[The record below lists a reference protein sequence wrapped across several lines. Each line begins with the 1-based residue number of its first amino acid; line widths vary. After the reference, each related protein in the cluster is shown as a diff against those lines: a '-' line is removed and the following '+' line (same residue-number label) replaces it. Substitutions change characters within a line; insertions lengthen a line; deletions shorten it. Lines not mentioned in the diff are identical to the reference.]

1 MRKLILSFLLSSKI
15 IFSQTALLDTNSI
28 LIGQQVIFTISN
40 SVSESNSWPTYT
52 NFLIEGI
59 EIIQEGKI
67 DTINNI
73 ISQNFIITSWD
84 SGSYYIPEISF
95 SENSK
100 TEGLLLNVQ
109 SVFIEQDA
117 KLKDIKKPL
126 RAPIDWRDISP
137 WIIGLLLT
145 ILTIYIIR
153 KNLFNSKQ
161 KTKRIDPKILIPSNV
176 IALEQLIALENAKIW
191 QAGRIKEYHS
201 KISEIIRRY
210 TENRFDFIALEL
222 ATDEIISQLK
232 NKVDNQ
238 QLSSITILLQ
248 RADLAKFAK
257 SNPSDDENK
266 ESMQLAKYFIHE
278 TKANITNG

>member
-1 MRKLILSFLLSSKI
+1 MRKLILSFLVSSKI

-28 LIGQQVIFTISN
+28 LIGEQVNFTISN
-40 SVSESNSWPTYT
+40 SITETNSWPTYT
-52 NFLIEGI
+52 KLLIEGI
-59 EIIQEGKI
+59 EIIKEGKI
-67 DTINNI
+67 DTINDI

-109 SVFIEQDA
+109 SVFLEDDE

-126 RAPIDWRDISP
+126 QAPINWSP
-137 WIIGLLLT
+137 WLFG
-145 ILTIYIIR
+145 ILIAALVIY
-153 KNLFNSKQ
+153 LFREHLFKI
-161 KTKRIDPKILIPSNV
+161 KEKIKKREPKIIIPADI
-176 IALEQLIALENAKIW
+176 IALEQLTAIENAKIW

-232 NKVDNQ
+232 HKVDNQ

-257 SNPSDDENK
+257 SKPTGDENQ
-266 ESMQLAKYFIHE
+266 ESMQLAKDFIHE
-278 TKANITNG
+278 TKANINNG

>member
-28 LIGQQVIFTISN
+28 LIGQQVVFTINN
-40 SVSESNSWPTYT
+40 SITETNSWPTYT

-67 DTINNI
+67 DTINDM

-84 SGSYYIPEISF
+84 SGTYYIPEISF

-100 TEGLLLNVQ
+100 TEGLLLNVR
-109 SVFIEQDA
+109 SVFIENDA
-117 KLKDIKKPL
+117 KIKDIKKPL
-126 RAPIDWRDISP
+126 LAPIDWKEIFP
-137 WIIGLLLT
+137 WIIGFLLT
-145 ILTIYIIR
+145 ILIIYLIR
-153 KNLFNSKQ
+153 KYLFKSKE
-161 KTKRIDPKILIPSNV
+161 KTKKIEPKIIIPSDI
-176 IALEQLIALENAKIW
+176 IALEQLTALENAKIW
-191 QAGRIKEYHS
+191 QAGRIKEYYS

-222 ATDEIISQLK
+222 TTDEIISQLK
-232 NKVDNQ
+232 HKVDNQ

-257 SNPSDDENK
+257 SKPSDDENN
-266 ESMQLAKYFIHE
+266 ESMKLAKYFIKE
-278 TKANITNG
+278 TKVIISND